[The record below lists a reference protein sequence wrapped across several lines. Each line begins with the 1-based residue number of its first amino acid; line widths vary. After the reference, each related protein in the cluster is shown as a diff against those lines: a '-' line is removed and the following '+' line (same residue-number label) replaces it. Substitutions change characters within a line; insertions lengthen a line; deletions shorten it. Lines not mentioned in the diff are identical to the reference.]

1 MSEPLKLNVSKKTT
15 SELFVD
21 IDNLEKQIEILI
33 LKYERI
39 RLELM
44 KRYQVLED
52 TEQFK
57 PKRVGKK

>member
-15 SELFVD
+15 SELFAD
-21 IDNLEKQIEILI
+21 INNLEKQIEILI

-57 PKRVGKK
+57 PKKVGKK

>member
-1 MSEPLKLNVSKKTT
+1 MSEPLKLNVSKQTT
-15 SELFVD
+15 SELFAD

-57 PKRVGKK
+57 PKKVGKK